1 MDSIKNVN
9 ILIIENNSTEIKLI
23 KEIIDTEEWKVN
35 FNHVKDGIEAMN
47 YLHQKGEYKDCLKPS
62 LILLE
67 LNLPKKSGLEVLKEI
82 KKDEILKCI
91 PVIILTDSPDDMCMI
106 ESYEHHVNAYIVKP
120 ADCDKFKE
128 DMLIFKD
135 FWFNSVQLPTN

>member
-1 MDSIKNVN
+1 M
-9 ILIIENNSTEIKLI
+9 ENPK
-23 KEIIDTEEWKVN
+23 IIDILVIEYNSEETNLIANAMDINKWNIN
-35 FNHVKDGIEAMN
+35 FNSVKDGIEAMN
-47 YLHQKGEYKDCLKPS
+47 YLHQKGKYKNCPKPS
-62 LILLE
+62 LILLN

-91 PVIILTDSPDDMCMI
+91 PVIILTDSTDDRSMI

-128 DMLIFKD
+128 DILIFKE
-135 FWFNSVQLPTN
+135 FWFNNVQLPK